1 MTPLSRCSPCFGDNC
16 PAFLPHSLV
25 YCELFE
31 AEPDS
36 RCAAYET
43 YCSCRPCDGGP
54 VAARGGAAP
63 RPSVQVTP
71 ALVHPLQAYKE
82 QPCLGDF
89 YERDLN
95 MPVSSGLDSALCLLE
110 SPSHWWLSDFSFGF
124 NRWFSLV
131 ITVWRRADMTP
142 QLSFLWISVEFTVRA
157 QKNRITEGRALTCA
171 ASLAWTCAGYSCA
184 LTRCWGFHVVQTT
197 AFKSYWLEVRAS
209 GRTDVV
215 GRGCFLWD
223 ELKLN

>member
-1 MTPLSRCSPCFGDNC
+1 MTYLLPLSAALYFKSLYMMTPLSRCSPCFGDNC

-43 YCSCRPCDGGP
+43 YCSCRPCDGVP

-110 SPSHWWLSDFSFGF
+110 SPSH
-124 NRWFSLV
+124 
-131 ITVWRRADMTP
+131 
-142 QLSFLWISVEFTVRA
+142 
-157 QKNRITEGRALTCA
+157 
-171 ASLAWTCAGYSCA
+171 
-184 LTRCWGFHVVQTT
+184 
-197 AFKSYWLEVRAS
+197 
-209 GRTDVV
+209 
-215 GRGCFLWD
+215 
-223 ELKLN
+223 